1 MDYKTLY
8 GKTVIELRTIAR
20 QYGVKLPA
28 GINKEGII
36 EKLLAAY
43 QKVLDEREA
52 DDAAQAQSQPAALAE
67 DAGESQQSGVQA
79 ESESAQTEAA
89 ESVSVSGD
97 VAAETTQNTVKPAEL
112 LQPRPTQSRPAPVN
126 VNRDFARP
134 VQRPI
139 SAEAAADMQPGDP
152 APTYQ
157 RAPMRPNENAY
168 SRPTYQ
174 AMQPGG
180 DVGQYPRR
188 DDMRARQ
195 QYAPRAERSYSP
207 AAPRTYQPN
216 AYQPGYQDRN
226 GRTPVLSR
234 TYSDAPHQTLREAP
248 YNPSDVQ
255 TGDYR
260 KPQQDYSYQQPRQY
274 APRSRYDEID
284 ADGHRTPYY
293 NAEYGTSNPA
303 VPEMLHSGE
312 CGDGEGVLEI
322 MPDGYGFLRA
332 ENYKQGPNDVYLSI
346 AQIRR
351 FCLRTGDLVTG
362 KTRANRDGD
371 RYRALLYITAVNGQ
385 SPESAVNRR
394 AFDELTPIYPQERI
408 KLENENNATDLAI
421 RCIDMISPIGKGQRG
436 LIVAPPKAG
445 KTVLLK
451 KIANAITENYPDIKL
466 IVLLID
472 ERPEEVTDMQRSI
485 KGDVVY
491 STFDEQPENHTTMAE
506 IVLER
511 AKRLVEHGQ
520 DVVVL
525 LDSLTR
531 LARAYNLV
539 VPPSGRTLSGGLD
552 PAALFKPKRFF
563 GAARNIEGGGSL
575 TIIATALVETGSR
588 MDEIIFEEFKGT
600 GNMEIHLDRKLS
612 EKRIFPAIDLN
623 KSGTRRDDLL
633 LSQKELEATYNM
645 RRILSGGNNQEAAEQ
660 LIGMLSKTPN
670 NDEFFKRLKEG
681 VAAWEK
687 EGYTIG
693 K

>member
-67 DAGESQQSGVQA
+67 NAGESQQSGVQA
-79 ESESAQTEAA
+79 ESESAQTDAA

-97 VAAETTQNTVKPAEL
+97 AAAETTQNTVKPAEL

-180 DVGQYPRR
+180 DAGQYPRR
-188 DDMRARQ
+188 GDMRARQ

-485 KGDVVY
+485 KRRRGILY
-491 STFDEQPENHTTMAE
+491 IRRAAPENHTT
-506 IVLER
+506 
-511 AKRLVEHGQ
+511 
-520 DVVVL
+520 
-525 LDSLTR
+525 
-531 LARAYNLV
+531 
-539 VPPSGRTLSGGLD
+539 SG
-552 PAALFKPKRFF
+552 
-563 GAARNIEGGGSL
+563 
-575 TIIATALVETGSR
+575 
-588 MDEIIFEEFKGT
+588 
-600 GNMEIHLDRKLS
+600 
-612 EKRIFPAIDLN
+612 
-623 KSGTRRDDLL
+623 
-633 LSQKELEATYNM
+633 
-645 RRILSGGNNQEAAEQ
+645 
-660 LIGMLSKTPN
+660 
-670 NDEFFKRLKEG
+670 
-681 VAAWEK
+681 
-687 EGYTIG
+687 
-693 K
+693 